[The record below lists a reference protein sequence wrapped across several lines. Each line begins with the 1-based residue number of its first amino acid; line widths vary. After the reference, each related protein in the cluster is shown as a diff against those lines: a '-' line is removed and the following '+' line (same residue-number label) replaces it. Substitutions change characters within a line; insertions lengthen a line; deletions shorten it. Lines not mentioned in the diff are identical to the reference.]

1 VEAAKIMANIGVRG
15 VSYHIDDRGAG
26 RPLVLLHGL
35 TGRAATWHEH
45 FGPLTQHFRV
55 IAVDLLGHGHTS
67 TPEDPARY
75 RMDEAS
81 ADLIAVL
88 QHANALP
95 AVLLGYSMGGRLAL
109 YTALAHPTCFS
120 ALILESASPGM
131 REAEERIERVRKDAA
146 LADGILE
153 HGVQAFVD
161 AWEQLPMFDTQ
172 RAMPEERKALQR
184 SIRLANDPLG
194 LANSLRGMGVGEQ
207 PSLWDR
213 LSELT
218 MPVLLITGGHD
229 AKFTVFANEMQ
240 SALPNAR
247 HVVIPG
253 ASHTIHVEQ
262 PAQFDDAVVQ
272 FLLE

>member
-1 VEAAKIMANIGVRG
+1 MANIGVRG

-45 FGPLTQHFRV
+45 FGPLTEHFRV

-67 TPEDPARY
+67 TPPDPARY
-75 RMDEAS
+75 RIEESA

-88 QHANALP
+88 QRANALP
-95 AVLLGYSMGGRLAL
+95 AMLLGYSMGGRLAL
-109 YTALAHPTCFS
+109 YTALSHPSYFS
-120 ALILESASPGM
+120 ALILESASPGLLASQD
-131 REAEERIERVRKDAA
+131 RAERVRKDEA

-153 HGVQAFVD
+153 HGVPAFVD
-161 AWEQLPMFDTQ
+161 AWEQLSMFDTQ
-172 RAMPEERKALQR
+172 RTMPDERKALQR
-184 SIRLANDPLG
+184 AIRLANDPLG
-194 LANSLRGMGVGEQ
+194 LANSLRGMGVGVQ

-213 LSELT
+213 LGELQL
-218 MPVLLITGGHD
+218 PVLLITGSD
-229 AKFTVFANEMQ
+229 DPKFEKYAVEMQ
-240 SALPNAR
+240 AVLPNAQ
-247 HVVIPG
+247 HIIIPG

-262 PAQFDDAVVQ
+262 PNQFDNAVIH

>member
-1 VEAAKIMANIGVRG
+1 MANIGVRG

-35 TGRAATWHEH
+35 TGRAATWHQH
-45 FGPLTQHFRV
+45 FGPLTRHFRV
-55 IAVDLLGHGHTS
+55 IAFDLLGHGHTS
-67 TPEDPARY
+67 VPADPARY
-75 RMDEAS
+75 CMEEAS

-95 AVLLGYSMGGRLAL
+95 AALMGYSMGGRLAL
-109 YTALAHPTCFS
+109 YTALSHPTCFN

-131 REAEERIERVRKDAA
+131 LESQDRAERVRKDAA

-161 AWEQLPMFDTQ
+161 AWEELPMFDTQ
-172 RAMPEERKALQR
+172 RAMPDEQKALQR
-184 SIRLANDPLG
+184 SIRLANDPVG

-207 PSLWDR
+207 PSLWNR
-213 LSELT
+213 LGELD
-218 MPVLLITGGHD
+218 MPVLLITGSED
-229 AKFTVFANEMQ
+229 PKFTGFAEEMLV
-240 SALPNAR
+240 ALPNAQ
-247 HVVIPG
+247 HKVIEG

-262 PAQFDDAVVQ
+262 PVQFDEVIIE